1 MSKLERITK
10 NLAKIEE
17 LLASIH
23 KDIQDLG
30 VEDLVTETAKGPKKL
45 SDKEIEAL
53 KEEYQRLYDAYLVG
67 NITSVE
73 EFVNKNTKD
82 YLMAFLAVNN
92 LMLSKGNTKKEIL
105 NDILKWMSQI
115 KAINRN
121 IK

>member
-92 LMLSKGNTKKEIL
+92 LMLSRGNTKKEIL